1 MAQTVHKQ
9 TMEKRKYTQP
19 YITVWNMT
27 GEQLLQSSAV
37 TSDLGI
43 SFGGIDES
51 GLKDPLSR
59 QLPDFSFDVQP

>member
-1 MAQTVHKQ
+1 ML
-9 TMEKRKYTQP
+9 RRRYTQP
-19 YITVWNMT
+19 DITVWNMT
-27 GEQLLQSSAV
+27 GEQLLQSSTV

-43 SFGGIDES
+43 DFGGTDES